1 MRYLALATDYDGTI
15 AHDGVVDT
23 ATLAG
28 MERLLASGRKLIM
41 VTGRELDQLQQ
52 TFDHLELFEWVV
64 AENGALLYRPSSKET
79 ILLND
84 PPSDKF
90 IATLKERGVGPISV
104 GGVIVATWEP
114 HEKVVLETIRD
125 LGLELHVI
133 FNKGAVMVLP
143 SNVNKSTGLAAALER
158 MGLSAHNVVG
168 VGDAENDHSFLSM
181 CECSAAVA
189 NALPAVKQTADIV
202 LRSDHGA
209 GVVELMDEMVKNDL
223 AERDSALSRRNVPL
237 GKRAD
242 GTDEGVRP
250 YGTTLLVAGPSGS
263 GKSTVA
269 AGVIER
275 LIRQNYQVCIIDP
288 EGDYQGFEGAVVLGT
303 GDRSPALDEVLQM
316 LQQPLTSIVV
326 NMIGTPIS
334 DRPGFF
340 LTLLPRLLEMR
351 ASTGRPH
358 WLIVDEAHH
367 LLPTTWEP
375 AAITMPQRMGGLML
389 ITVHPKEVSPAVLSL
404 VDTAI
409 AVGPT
414 PMETLQELCEG
425 LNEPVP
431 DLKVEN
437 KASHEVYVWSRGSG
451 QAPYPVTP
459 EPSQT
464 ERRRH
469 IRKYSEGALPPDR
482 SFYFRGPEE
491 KLNLRAQ
498 NLMLFMQ
505 LGDGVDD
512 ETWTYHLEQGDVSEW
527 FRDCI
532 KDTDL
537 AAEAEEIEQNKSL
550 SPADSR
556 QRIRA
561 AVEKR
566 FTLPVS
572 TRLPMPGTDVA
583 PRFVKEGPEQP
594 AVTADKT

>member
-1 MRYLALATDYDGTI
+1 VRYLALATDYDGTL
-15 AHDGVVDT
+15 AHNGKVDQ

-41 VTGRELDQLQQ
+41 VTGRELDQLQLAFEN
-52 TFDHLELFEWVV
+52 FDLFEWIV
-64 AENGALLYRPSSKET
+64 AENGAMLYRPSSKET
-79 ILLND
+79 ILLGD
-84 PPSDKF
+84 APSEKF

-104 GGVIVATWEP
+104 GGVIVATWSP
-114 HEKVVLETIRD
+114 HEKTVLETIRD

-133 FNKGAVMVLP
+133 FNKGAVMILP
-143 SNVNKSTGLAAALER
+143 ANVNKSTGLAAALLR

-168 VGDAENDHSFLSM
+168 VGDAENDHSFLTM
-181 CECSAAVA
+181 CECSAATA
-189 NALPAVKQTADIV
+189 NALPSVKQTADIV
-202 LRSDHGA
+202 LQNDHGA
-209 GVVELMDEMVKNDL
+209 GVVELIDEMIKNDL
-223 AERDSALSRRNVPL
+223 SERNSALSRHNILL

-242 GTDEGVRP
+242 GSEDGLRTNGR
-250 YGTTLLVAGPSGS
+250 TLLIAGPSGS

-269 AGVIER
+269 TGVIER
-275 LIRQNYQVCIIDP
+275 IIRRNYQICIIDP

-303 GDRSPALDEVLQM
+303 GDRPPALAEVLQM
-316 LQQPLTSIVV
+316 LQQPNTSIVV
-326 NMIGTPIS
+326 NMVGLPIS

-340 LTLLPRLLEMR
+340 LALLPRLLELR

-358 WLIVDEAHH
+358 WIVVDEAHH

-375 AAITMPQRMGGLML
+375 ASIAMPQRVTGLML
-389 ITVHPKEVSPAVLSL
+389 LTVHPKEISPTVLGMI
-404 VDTAI
+404 DTAI

-414 PMETLQELCEG
+414 PMETLRELCEELG
-425 LNEPVP
+425 EPIP
-431 DLKVEN
+431 ELKVEN
-437 KASHEVYVWSRGSG
+437 KTSEEVYVWTRGSG
-451 QAPYPVTP
+451 LSPYPLLP

-482 SFYFRGPEE
+482 SFYFRGREG

-512 ETWTYHLEQGDVSEW
+512 ETWTYHLQQADVSKW
-527 FRDCI
+527 FREAI
-532 KDTDL
+532 KDRDL
-537 AAEAEEIEQNKSL
+537 AADAEAIEQNKSL

-556 QRIRA
+556 KQIRA

-566 FTLPVS
+566 FTLPAS
-572 TRLPMPGTDVA
+572 SRLPMPGTDSA
-583 PRFVKEGPEQP
+583 PRFVKEGPDSP
-594 AVTADKT
+594 VVTVKKS